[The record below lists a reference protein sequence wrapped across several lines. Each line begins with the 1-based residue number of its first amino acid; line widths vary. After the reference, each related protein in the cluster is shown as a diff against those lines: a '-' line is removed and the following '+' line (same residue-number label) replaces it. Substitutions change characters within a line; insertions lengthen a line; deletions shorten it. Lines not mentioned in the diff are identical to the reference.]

1 MASPRATQRQE
12 PAEAWRIMR
21 WRSRHWA
28 HREPLAEGVAL
39 TMLRIPAGSF
49 EMGAPETEAE
59 SSDRE
64 RPVHRVTLGE
74 FLLGQ
79 TPITQA
85 QWREVAQ
92 WRPSKAGRAWNCPAC
107 DHTDSR
113 VLEARAA
120 DRGGRFR
127 RRRECLNCDFRFTT
141 YEGWMLCPHCQ
152 NNDSRVLENRLADE
166 DYTICRRR
174 ECLNCDFRFTTYE
187 QQEEP
192 NTPNFLDPNP
202 SNYKGNQRPVEQV
215 SWLDAIEFCL
225 RLQQRTGRRY
235 SLPSE
240 AQWEYAC
247 RAGSTTPYHWG
258 ATISAELAN
267 YKGKIVHGQGEKVEE
282 YRQQTMDVASFPA
295 NPWGLHDMHGNVWE
309 WCADHWH
316 DNYEGAPE
324 DGRAW
329 INEEVKENDYG
340 VNYRLLRG
348 GSWLSVPRDCRSA
361 CRSDNHPGSRNG
373 GLGFRVCCLPQD

>member
-1 MASPRATQRQE
+1 MASPRATQHQE

-85 QWREVAQ
+85 QWRAVGEWERLEHEPVDRWPESLDAD
-92 WRPSKAGRAWNCPAC
+92 PLAKL
-107 DHTDSR
+107 TDP
-113 VLEARAA
+113 E
-120 DRGGRFR
+120 RFR
-127 RRRECLNCDFRFTT
+127 GE
-141 YEGWMLCPHCQ
+141 
-152 NNDSRVLENRLADE
+152 
-166 DYTICRRR
+166 
-174 ECLNCDFRFTTYE
+174 
-187 QQEEP
+187 
-192 NTPNFLDPNP
+192 
-202 SNYKGNQRPVEQV
+202 QRPVVNV
-215 SWLDAIEFCL
+215 SWFDAQAFCQ
-225 RLQQRTGRRY
+225 RLALRTGKNY
-235 SLPSE
+235 ALPSE

-247 RAGSTTPYHWG
+247 RAGTTTPFYCG
-258 ATISAELAN
+258 ATISTELAN
-267 YKGKIVHGQGEKVEE
+267 YNGEVYGNGEKGDF
-282 YRQQTMDVASFPA
+282 RQQTTDVLSFHA
-295 NPWGLHDMHGNVWE
+295 NAWGLHEMHGNVRE

-316 DNYEGAPE
+316 DDYEDAPN

-329 INEEVKENDYG
+329 SDEDAKQNKNEKKG
-340 VNYRLLRG
+340 RLLRG
-348 GSWLSVPRDCRSA
+348 GSWPLRPAYCRSA
-361 CRSDNHPGSRNG
+361 YRAYSLPSHRFDLI
-373 GLGFRVCCLPQD
+373 GLRVCCLPQD

>member
-1 MASPRATQRQE
+1 MASPRATQRQQ

-85 QWREVAQ
+85 QWRAVAAWQRLEHEDGDLWPEVLDAD
-92 WRPSKAGRAWNCPAC
+92 PVAKLN
-107 DHTDSR
+107 
-113 VLEARAA
+113 EAE
-120 DRGGRFR
+120 RFLGER
-127 RRRECLNCDFRFTT
+127 
-141 YEGWMLCPHCQ
+141 
-152 NNDSRVLENRLADE
+152 
-166 DYTICRRR
+166 
-174 ECLNCDFRFTTYE
+174 
-187 QQEEP
+187 
-192 NTPNFLDPNP
+192 
-202 SNYKGNQRPVEQV
+202 RPVVNV
-215 SWLDAIEFCL
+215 SWHDAMAFCQRL
-225 RLQQRTGRRY
+225 RLRTGKNY
-235 SLPSE
+235 TLPSE

-247 RAGSTTPYHWG
+247 RAGTTTPFHWG
-258 ATISAELAN
+258 ATINTNLAN
-267 YKGKIVHGQGEKVEE
+267 YDGSEVYGDGEKGKH
-282 YRQQTMDVASFPA
+282 RQQTVDIASFPA

-309 WCADHWH
+309 WCADQWH
-316 DNYEGAPE
+316 NNYEGAPE

-329 INEEVKENDYG
+329 IDNEANENK
-340 VNYRLLRG
+340 NNMNIRLLRG
-348 GSWLSVPRDCRSA
+348 GSWYGNPRNCRSA
-361 CRSDNHPGSRNG
+361 YRNYN
-373 GLGFRVCCLPQD
+373 LPDYRNVSIGFRVCCLPQD